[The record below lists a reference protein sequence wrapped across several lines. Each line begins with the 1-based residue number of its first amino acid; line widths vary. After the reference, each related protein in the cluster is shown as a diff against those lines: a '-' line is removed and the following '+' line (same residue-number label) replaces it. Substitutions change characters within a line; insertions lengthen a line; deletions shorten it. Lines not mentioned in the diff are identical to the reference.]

1 MVALDIHP
9 RCLGVLGLEPQ
20 TRLHRSAADLAF
32 LLGDILIGIL
42 MLTGPERRR
51 HGPGGSSLVPF
62 YPLLPAPS
70 CTCDSNSF
78 QNKYLTPRR
87 GSS

>member
-1 MVALDIHP
+1 MGWRESAHYCRFHTKKEGAWVVALDIHP

-42 MLTGPERRR
+42 MLTGPERRDR
-51 HGPGGSSLVPF
+51 KSVV
-62 YPLLPAPS
+62 
-70 CTCDSNSF
+70 
-78 QNKYLTPRR
+78 
-87 GSS
+87 